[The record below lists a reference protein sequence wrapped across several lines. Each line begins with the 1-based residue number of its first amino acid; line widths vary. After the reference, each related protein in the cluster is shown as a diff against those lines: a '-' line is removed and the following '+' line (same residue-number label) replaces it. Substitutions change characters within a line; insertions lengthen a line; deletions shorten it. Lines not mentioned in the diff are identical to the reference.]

1 MQNNTIRLF
10 GMIFL
15 FGGMSLF
22 GMDYDDGTFL
32 FESNSKFS
40 SGPQLFLGD
49 IEKEN
54 IYTACQLS
62 TRFDCCASD
71 GSSLTGFHFPDY
83 VRFRYSKCNRLIYVI
98 RRSGGER
105 ESFDKK
111 IIIKEGEDNN
121 GEVVKRVTKVYGV
134 KTNYGVSMDYSANNE
149 YAKYW
154 FKRIKDIF
162 KARDNKMLEILKK
175 NNK

>member
-49 IEKEN
+49 TDNEH
-54 IYTACQLS
+54 IYTVS
-62 TRFDCCASD
+62 TMDDFYAHD
-71 GSSLTGFHFPDY
+71 GSDLTAYHFPKY
-83 VRFRYSKCNRLIYVI
+83 FRFLNNDLSRLVYVI
-98 RRSGGER
+98 KRSGEER
-105 ESFDKK
+105 EGFDKK
-111 IIIKEGEDNN
+111 IIIKEYEDNN
-121 GEVVKRVTKVYGV
+121 GEVVKRETKVYCV
-134 KTNYGVSMDYSANNE
+134 DTNYGVVMDYSDNNE

-154 FKRIKDIF
+154 FKRIKYIF
-162 KARDNKMLEILKK
+162 RDRDKKMLEILKK